1 MYTIRAYAE
10 KDRQRVEA
18 ICLSPEKAD
27 TAKTGRNGGIF
38 SRMLLTVFC
47 RYYVEQEP
55 HNCFV
60 AVNEKDDAVG
70 YILCAAD
77 FQVWKEKF
85 TSLYLRKSRNPLT
98 RAVGKGT
105 IAILN
110 GFHTEYPAH
119 LHIDL
124 AAGCQRQGLGTR
136 LMDTLL
142 KHLEENGVRG
152 IMLSV
157 EADNEKGVRFYR
169 KYGFQ
174 ELGRSKREITMGKK
188 LNAGK

>member
-1 MYTIRAYAE
+1 MYAVRAYEE

-18 ICLSPEKAD
+18 ICLSPKKAD
-27 TAKTGRNGGIF
+27 TGKTSRKGGIL
-38 SRMLLTVFC
+38 SSMLLTVFC

-60 AVNEKDDAVG
+60 AVNEKDKVVG

-77 FQVWKEKF
+77 FQVWEEAF
-85 TSLYLRKSRNPLT
+85 TSQYLKKSRNPIT

-105 IAILN
+105 IDILN
-110 GFHTEYPAH
+110 DFHTEYPAH

-124 AAGCQRQGLGTR
+124 AASCQRQGIGTK

-157 EADNEKGVRFYR
+157 EAKNEKGVHFYQ

-174 ELGRSKREITMGKK
+174 ELRRSKREITMGKK
-188 LNAGK
+188 LNVSK